1 MSSAIPVWI
10 SRDRISSRWP
20 IKFISFSGSASLA
33 SLVSLTL
40 LIAVLFGSL
49 SGSCREVV
57 DSISSGIVLIVA
69 AVVAEIFFWE
79 RQESQNIATKMHV
92 AKKLFQWFA
101 REGYFTL

>member
-1 MSSAIPVWI
+1 MSNAIPVLI

-33 SLVSLTL
+33 SLTL

-57 DSISSGIVLIVA
+57 DSISSGIVLILD
-69 AVVAEIFFWE
+69 AVVAEIFFFE

-92 AKKLFQWFA
+92 AKKLFQWSA